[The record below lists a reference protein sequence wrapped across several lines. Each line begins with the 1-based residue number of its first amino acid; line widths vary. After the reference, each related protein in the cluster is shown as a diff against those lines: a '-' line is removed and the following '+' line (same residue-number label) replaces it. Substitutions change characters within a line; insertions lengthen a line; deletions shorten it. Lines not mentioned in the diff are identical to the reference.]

1 MSLFKSLTPE
11 EESQYR
17 TWAINHYAPFDD
29 IKGTWHPTIQAECVE
44 INRRHGTTPEQR
56 LVSLAALAV
65 EEINP
70 DELEQYVKNHP
81 QAR

>member
-44 INRRHGTTPEQR
+44 IN
-56 LVSLAALAV
+56 
-65 EEINP
+65 P